1 MDMRPPRFDL
11 AITDVDRVIK
21 FDPTNW
27 RALHTKGDILTRT
40 DQLDDAEAAYNQAF
54 NCASDTNRIK
64 SHIRLSEVRQ
74 LRKVRSPAPTSASLP
89 IQQISAT
96 QPDKPKL
103 SIAQPDAAKRTSAP
117 PNTGRQSPPHTVR
130 PRTPRPYSVNAAAL
144 AKRSSQF
151 SILRNGTTSS
161 PSGTGLDPTVFLP
174 MWGAGLTSASYTKK
188 DGLYHGS
195 HRTSLRDFE
204 PREYGFRMAE

>member
-1 MDMRPPRFDL
+1 MRPPRLDL

-27 RALHTKGDILTRT
+27 HAWQTKGDILTRT
-40 DQLDDAEAAYNQAF
+40 DQLDDAEAAYNRAF
-54 NCASDTNRIK
+54 NCASGTNRIK
-64 SHIRLSEVRQ
+64 SHIRLSEVQQ
-74 LRKVRSPAPTSASLP
+74 LQRARSAAPTSASLP
-89 IQQISAT
+89 IQQVSAT
-96 QPDKPKL
+96 QPNKPEP
-103 SIAQPDAAKRTSAP
+103 SIAQPDAARGTSAP

-130 PRTPRPYSVNAAAL
+130 SRTPRPYSMNAASL

-151 SILRNGTTSS
+151 SILRNGTISS
-161 PSGTGLDPTVFLP
+161 PSGTGLDHTVFLP